1 VREEEYSIIPFFS
14 QASGVA
20 GEMFVVEKEPSVFC
34 CCVSLWQVHMPFEET
49 GLSVPQATSN
59 GRINRIRFMK

>member
-1 VREEEYSIIPFFS
+1 VREEEYSMSPFFS
-14 QASGVA
+14 QASGADGV
-20 GEMFVVEKEPSVFC
+20 MFVVEKEPSVFC
-34 CCVSLWQVHMPFEET
+34 FCVSLLQVHMPFEEA